1 MHCLNSRGLLLLSET
16 LKAKWAVLYE
26 NENQILSAPTK
37 SYLLIK
43 HENVNNTKIIL
54 ILRNSNAWNSKKRL
68 ALLLFA
74 FFQTYFYRALL
85 KFDLCEKHTNIAK
98 N

>member
-43 HENVNNTKIIL
+43 HENVNNTQIFGNFLSFYVIL
-54 ILRNSNAWNSKKRL
+54 MPGTVKR
-68 ALLLFA
+68 
-74 FFQTYFYRALL
+74 
-85 KFDLCEKHTNIAK
+85 E
-98 N
+98 